1 MHFSS
6 WENTQETTVV
16 IFGGGERNRL
26 ELDLRYL
33 YFSSFL
39 KTEEQLI
46 YNTVL
51 VSGVQQSTDRYI
63 DKTDR

>member
-16 IFGGGERNRL
+16 ILGGGERNRL

-51 VSGVQQSTDRYI
+51 VSGVQQSTDR
-63 DKTDR
+63 

>member
-16 IFGGGERNRL
+16 ILGGGERNRL